1 MRFERGLCFGIRN
14 ADRADE
20 GIGLGPVENL
30 DAAAD
35 ARLAAERKT
44 DLAAD
49 IGRLG
54 SFDLAFFFFLGFLE
68 RREFRVLRR
77 VLSKGRIWC
86 SCTYR
91 KLGETVACCG

>member
-1 MRFERGLCFGIRN
+1 MRFERGLCLGIRN
-14 ADRADE
+14 AGRDDADA

-49 IGRLG
+49 IELLR
-54 SFDLAFFFFLGFLE
+54 SFDSALSFFFPSS
-68 RREFRVLRR
+68 REFRD
-77 VLSKGRIWC
+77 
-86 SCTYR
+86 
-91 KLGETVACCG
+91 

>member
-1 MRFERGLCFGIRN
+1 MRFERGLCLGIRN
-14 ADRADE
+14 AGRDDAD

-49 IGRLG
+49 I
-54 SFDLAFFFFLGFLE
+54 E
-68 RREFRVLRR
+68 RV
-77 VLSKGRIWC
+77 
-86 SCTYR
+86 
-91 KLGETVACCG
+91 

>member
-1 MRFERGLCFGIRN
+1 MRFERGLCLGIRN
-14 ADRADE
+14 AGREDAD

-49 IGRLG
+49 IGRLR
-54 SFDLAFFFFLGFLE
+54 SFDKP
-68 RREFRVLRR
+68 
-77 VLSKGRIWC
+77 LS
-86 SCTYR
+86 
-91 KLGETVACCG
+91 L